1 MKATPLKDIKN
12 ELNDLSQL
20 ELKEICLRLARFKKE
35 NKELLSY
42 ILFGANNEAD
52 YIEAVKQYID
62 EQFELINTNSFFFI
76 KKSMRKI
83 LTQTKKHIRYS
94 KKKETEIELL
104 IYFCKKQKAFTPSI
118 KNNTQ
123 LQNVYNRQ
131 LIIIKK
137 NILTLHEDLQYDYNI
152 ILDTL

>member
-1 MKATPLKDIKN
+1 
-12 ELNDLSQL
+12 
-20 ELKEICLRLARFKKE
+20 
-35 NKELLSY
+35 
-42 ILFGANNEAD
+42 
-52 YIEAVKQYID
+52 
-62 EQFELINTNSFFFI
+62 
-76 KKSMRKI
+76 MRKI